1 MMGRLS
7 GDDQAID
14 NSDGLM
20 KRILLAEDD
29 NDMRRFLVKA
39 LEKAGYHVTPF
50 DNGASAY
57 DRLREEPFSL
67 LLTDIVMP
75 EMDGIELA
83 RRASEIDPDLKIMF
97 ITGFAAVALNSD
109 SKAPKDAKVLSKPFH
124 LRDLVNEIEKM
135 LVAA

>member
-1 MMGRLS
+1 MV
-7 GDDQAID
+7 Q
-14 NSDGLM
+14 
-20 KRILLAEDD
+20 KILLAEDD

-39 LEKAGYHVTPF
+39 LEKAGYKVSSF

-83 RRASEIDPDLKIMF
+83 QKAGEIRPKLRVMF
-97 ITGFAAVALNSD
+97 ITGFAAVTL
-109 SKAPKDAKVLSKPFH
+109 KAGQAMPQARVLSKPFH
-124 LRDLVNEIEKM
+124 LRDLVDEVNKL
-135 LVAA
+135 LVA